1 MADLQTV
8 FGSINSVIDQTTN
21 SILKIEDAQNKYK
34 GNQPTIFSGAFGNT
48 FRIPTYT
55 TTQWVGIGLLGLV
68 AVLVVYVLYKEFK

>member
-21 SILKIEDAQNKYK
+21 SILKIEQAQNQYK
-34 GNQPTIFSGAFGNT
+34 GNQPSMYSGAFGST

-55 TTQWVGIGLLGLV
+55 STQWVGIGLLVLV
-68 AVLVVYVLYKEFK
+68 AGLIGYVLYREFK